1 MGFALPWALLG
12 LVAVAAPIA
21 AHLMR
26 RHKLPRQTL
35 PTVAFL
41 QRVQA
46 ARTARV
52 RIVDLLLLAA
62 RVGLVALLAF
72 AAARPYRVV
81 ESSLT
86 GRQHALAVVLD
97 DSMSMSAMEYG
108 TTRLQRAIAFV
119 SEHLESLAPG
129 TEVSIVLGGKPA
141 RLFARQQV
149 DLKLLSES
157 LSGIEVH
164 SVRAGALCPAVEL
177 ARELVQESELG
188 DRRLLVV
195 SDFAGTPDTH
205 DCNWPQ
211 GGIELAFE
219 RVTTAADD
227 NLRIAEVHVAKRSDG
242 NGMTSLDVRVSGS
255 DSKKPP
261 QSVLRLRDREQELA
275 RAQVSWDR
283 GEGHASIDLPDGTS
297 PDAVVELQL
306 LPDDVLPEDNLRA
319 VPLRSHTIHVLLVD
333 GDPHP
338 DPRKR
343 ETAFLRHALEV
354 APQADRSF
362 VVNAVDAQDLT
373 ETAIVRADVVVL
385 ANVDLDPSWAIFFR
399 RFVAGGG
406 GLWITAGDRVESR
419 VYTGVLGDL
428 LPARFTATR
437 DELRPLNLQ
446 STELPELNQASVRV
460 RTPLEPTALSAVTVA
475 SFSDGSPAL
484 IEHRY
489 GSGRV
494 AVLATTADDAWTD
507 LPYQPVFPAFVYG
520 LLERLAAQTSERVE
534 PHQTVMLPG
543 STSSQRMQILMPS
556 GQTLDLPEGDR
567 TPFAN
572 TTEVGAYRVLINGVE
587 AERFSFVVDPPP
599 AESEL
604 AGHEPPRID
613 KTQDA
618 VAASTLA
625 NEETPLSSWFLSI
638 AALVLL
644 VEVWLRQARR
654 I

>member
-12 LVAVAAPIA
+12 LLAVAAPIA

-41 QRVQA
+41 RRVQA

-52 RIVDLLLLAA
+52 RIVDLLLLAS
-62 RVGLVALLAF
+62 RVALVALLAF

-81 ESSLT
+81 ESSLA

-97 DSMSMSAMEYG
+97 DSMSMSAMEQG
-108 TTRLQRAIAFV
+108 TTRLQRATAFV

-129 TEVSIVLGGKPA
+129 TEVSLVLGGKPA
-141 RLFARQQV
+141 RVLARQQV
-149 DLKLLSES
+149 DLKLLAES
-157 LSGIEVH
+157 LAGIEPR
-164 SVRAGALCPAVEL
+164 SVRAGALCPAVEI
-177 ARELVQESELG
+177 ARELLQESELG

-211 GGIELAFE
+211 SGIELAFE
-219 RVTTAADD
+219 RVSTGAVD
-227 NLRIAEVHVAKRSDG
+227 NRRIAEVHVAKSADG
-242 NGMTSLDVRVSGS
+242 DGMMTLDVRVAGS
-255 DSKKPP
+255 ASQKSQP
-261 QSVLRLRDREQELA
+261 VLRLRDREQELA
-275 RAQVSWDR
+275 RVDVDWDR
-283 GEGHASIDLPDGTS
+283 GEGYASIELPEGIS
-297 PDAVVELQL
+297 PDAVIELQL

-319 VPLRSHTIHVLLVD
+319 VPLRSQTIHVLLVD

-362 VVNAVDAQDLT
+362 VVNTVDAQDIT

-385 ANVDLDPSWAIFFR
+385 ANVALNPSWVPLLR

-428 LPARFTATR
+428 LPARYTATR

-446 STELPELNQASVRV
+446 STELPELSQSSVRV
-460 RTPLEPTALSAVTVA
+460 RTPLEPTALSAVTLA

-494 AVLATTADDAWTD
+494 AMLATTADDAWTD

-534 PHQTVMLPG
+534 PYQTVMLPG

-572 TTEVGAYRVLINGVE
+572 TQEVGAYRILINGVE

-604 AGHEPPRID
+604 EGHAPPPIDETQRLVAG
-613 KTQDA
+613 
-618 VAASTLA
+618 STLA
-625 NEETPLSSWFLSI
+625 KDETPLASWFLLI

-654 I
+654 T